1 MMNSKAK
8 NQSVKWPLREIYLA
22 FKKAG
27 NNAPLKIKKAK
38 NDYFKEATKYGVK
51 NFGKN

>member
-1 MMNSKAK
+1 MMKWKAK
-8 NQSVKWPLREIYLA
+8 NQYVKWPLRENYLV

-27 NNAPLKIKKAK
+27 NVPLKIKKAK